1 MSFYSRQCNERKG
14 CDLALFR
21 PAPVKK
27 QLQKS
32 VLKNI
37 LTKLEIPLGDF
48 VRALGRRGP

>member
-1 MSFYSRQCNERKG
+1 MSFYSGNEMSEKVG
-14 CDLALFR
+14 DLALFR
-21 PAPVKK
+21 LVPVKK